1 MTTKEKK
8 ENKVPELDLD
18 VDFSIHSSDDD
29 SDIIAPI
36 KPVKPTKVKKSTLKD
51 VEKVLTEKPKRE
63 RTEKQKASIEKMLEA
78 RRAAVLE
85 KQLKKK
91 KEEEELT
98 AKLEEYKNKIIE
110 KKKRA
115 VARKLRGELK
125 KQYET
130 EQRLKE
136 NIDGYESAGDSDE
149 SDDEIEVKKTA
160 PVKKV
165 KKEKVII
172 NNYITP
178 PAPEPVKNAIKKPT
192 FLFV

>member
-110 KKKRA
+110 KKKRSIQ
-115 VARKLRGELK
+115 RKLRGELK

-130 EQRLKE
+130 EQKLKE
-136 NIDGYESAGDSDE
+136 NIEGYESDDSE
-149 SDDEIEVKKTA
+149 SDDEIEVKKPTT
-160 PVKKV
+160 VKKL

-178 PAPEPVKNAIKKPT
+178 PAPEIIKAPLIKKPT